1 MKSIYSPWR
10 FNYVTTANQKSGCIF
25 CQALQ
30 NADDP
35 DSLILY
41 KGNHNFV
48 ILNRY
53 PYNNGHIMI
62 APYQHLS
69 TPILVD
75 HVILEEMME
84 IFQTG
89 LLALT
94 EVYRPDGFNM
104 GMNLGKSAGAGI
116 EEHYHLHLLPRWNG
130 DTNFMGTIAETRINP
145 EAFSA
150 TLAKL
155 KPFFRTEK

>member
-1 MKSIYSPWR
+1 VKSIYSPWR
-10 FNYVTTANQKSGCIF
+10 FDYVANANQQSGCIF
-25 CQALQ
+25 CQALR
-30 NADDP
+30 NSDDL

-69 TPILVD
+69 SPMLVD
-75 HVILEEMME
+75 PVILEEMME

-94 EVYRPDGFNM
+94 EAYRPDGFNM

-130 DTNFMGTIAETRINP
+130 DTNFMGTVAETRIIP

-150 TLAKL
+150 TMSKL
-155 KPFFRTEK
+155 KPLFESK